1 MHAIPWKLLAS
12 SPSLIGSPH
21 PGVWAKRLSKL
32 CQEVLPGEH
41 DELEIYESSR
51 TGALADLVC
60 AHKCGGGGKSKK
72 QKKKKKKA
80 KAKPAH
86 KEDL

>member
-1 MHAIPWKLLAS
+1 M
-12 SPSLIGSPH
+12 
-21 PGVWAKRLSKL
+21 
-32 CQEVLPGEH
+32 PGEH
-41 DELEIYESSR
+41 DELEIYEFSR
-51 TGALADLVC
+51 TGNLADKVC

-80 KAKPAH
+80 KAKAAH